1 MMTQTRTVESV
12 NTKPISSELSY
23 EEVYSF
29 TAEELSQ
36 EYRNSLF
43 ESLQRGTPAMA
54 EIEFEDERRFSS
66 YNDESFE
73 SVHSRTPAV
82 SRSNSAQR
90 VRKERV
96 FDRNKTHILVLYCV
110 MVLAIV
116 IALVLT
122 VPGTA
127 WEGQGVRVSVQGTSG
142 ISMGTTNAYA
152 NETGVNT
159 ISTEN
164 GSEVVDV
171 SPYVEPENPDTNW
184 FDKACDWVNSIFGG

>member
-1 MMTQTRTVESV
+1 MMTQTKTVESV
-12 NTKPISSELSY
+12 NTNLNSSDLAY
-23 EEVYSF
+23 EDVYSF
-29 TAEELSQ
+29 AAEELSQ
-36 EYRNSLF
+36 EYRNTLF
-43 ESLQRGTPAMA
+43 ESLQRGTPAMP
-54 EIEFEDERRFSS
+54 EIEFEDKRRFSS
-66 YNDESFE
+66 YNDEN
-73 SVHSRTPAV
+73 VMRT
-82 SRSNSAQR
+82 SNSSQTINRVNSVKR

-110 MVLAIV
+110 MVLVIV

-127 WEGQGVRVSVQGTSG
+127 WEGQGVRVTVQSAGG

-152 NETGVNT
+152 NETGLNT

-164 GSEVVDV
+164 GTEVVDV

-184 FDKACDWVNSIFGG
+184 FDKVCDWVNSIFGG

>member
-12 NTKPISSELSY
+12 NTNLNSSDLTF

-29 TAEELSQ
+29 AAEELSQ
-36 EYRNSLF
+36 EYRNTLF
-43 ESLQRGTPAMA
+43 ESLQRGTPAVP
-54 EIEFEDERRFSS
+54 EIEFEDKRRFST
-66 YNDESFE
+66 YNDESIMKE
-73 SVHSRTPAV
+73 VNASKAIERAKLAE
-82 SRSNSAQR
+82 RI
-90 VRKERV
+90 RKQRV
-96 FDRNKTHILVLYCV
+96 FDQTKTHILVLYCV
-110 MVLAIV
+110 MVLVIV

-127 WEGQGVRVSVQGTSG
+127 WEGQGVRVTIQNTGG
-142 ISMGTTNAYA
+142 ISMGATNVYA
-152 NETGVNT
+152 NETGLNT

-164 GSEVVDV
+164 GTEVVDV